1 MSGYDIGE
9 TVQVRGRDGTDRPGT
24 IVSWDD
30 TRQQYLVR
38 IEGDEGQHYFATDE
52 LTAEA

>member
-1 MSGYDIGE
+1 MSGYEIGE
-9 TVQVRGRDGTDRPGT
+9 TVQVRGRDGTDTTGT

-38 IEGDEGQHYFATDE
+38 IEGDDGQHYFGADELATD
-52 LTAEA
+52 A